1 MDLRMILFPLVL
13 ILLGVATFLVA
24 QQAWRAQRRVL
35 IARGWAQTT
44 GRVIQSGVRETSV
57 RVRRR
62 TGTSSYRQ
70 ATRYEPEVI
79 YEYQVLA
86 GIYRGD
92 RLQMGYSFASSEVDA
107 AQRQADRYPV
117 NSEVTVYYQPDNPA
131 ESTVSLKAGWG
142 LWGMWGIA
150 FIMLVVTLFMT
161 IVVLNINS

>member
-1 MDLRMILFPLVL
+1 MDVRVILFPL
-13 ILLGVATFLVA
+13 IIIPLGVATFLIA

-35 IARGWAQTT
+35 IVRGWAQTT

-62 TGTSSYRQ
+62 TSAARYRQ

-79 YEYQVLA
+79 YEYQTPG

-92 RLQMGYSFASSEVDA
+92 RLQQGYSVASSEADA

-117 NSEVTVYYQPDNPA
+117 NSEVTVYYQPDNPT
-131 ESTVSLKAGWG
+131 ESTLSLTSGGGMWV
-142 LWGMWGIA
+142 MWGIA
-150 FIMLVVTLFMT
+150 LVMLLVTLF
-161 IVVLNINS
+161 VAVAVLSIPS